1 MGHLAIVNQ
10 KTIKYVISEGCIS
23 TTGTLGKNM
32 IKTVSDI
39 FADALATRPGDFVF
53 PWIISD
59 KSNKKDKSNKNIG
72 FKYIFRVKGPPVL
85 VNGDPYPVKV
95 PLQDVGYEFEIPLS
109 EPEALDLWTNKLLWN
124 AIGKKSL
131 GRGRSLTHQLPM
143 EDERLL
149 ELLKAK
155 NSNNPKQIKLG
166 ENQEQ
171 IQGVVPISINPQ
183 QGSWN
188 PSTLQQDIQNKEPK
202 ERISYLKLDGLPW
215 RNGHLFHFEKTLE
228 AWIMENIGKSSG
240 KDLDDKVLV
249 NGLPLEW
256 FGNYLPF
263 GVAGGNIDVVILQSN
278 GTGKI
283 CTVIELKV
291 ASLNQKEY
299 LKAAN
304 QVINYAHFIQRAF
317 NSYNIEAEMNPVVL
331 CGRTS
336 RAIGYLPFKSN
347 GIKVELITYSIDNNG
362 QVDFLRL
369 I

>member
-10 KTIKYVISEGCIS
+10 ETIKYVISEGYIS
-23 TTGTLGKNM
+23 TTGTLKKQI
-32 IKTVSDI
+32 IKTISDI
-39 FADALATRPGDFVF
+39 FSDVLATRPGDLVF
-53 PWIISD
+53 PWIIAGKSKG
-59 KSNKKDKSNKNIG
+59 KSNENIG
-72 FKYIFRVKGPPVL
+72 FKYIFRVKGLPVL

-149 ELLKAK
+149 ELLKDK
-155 NSNNPKQIKLG
+155 NPKRPKKIRLG
-166 ENQEQ
+166 GKPVKGEL
-171 IQGVVPISINPQ
+171 IHINPLQ
-183 QGSWN
+183 DSWD
-188 PSTLQQDIQNKEPK
+188 SILQQTLEGMTEKK
-202 ERISYLKLDGLPW
+202 RISNLDLRGLPW
-215 RNGHLFHFEKTLE
+215 RRGNFFYNEKTLE
-228 AWIMENIGKSSG
+228 AWMMQNIDTLETNKF
-240 KDLDDKVLV
+240 KEEVLV
-249 NGLPLEW
+249 QELPVEW

-263 GVAGGNIDVVILQSN
+263 GVAGGNMDVVILQSN
-278 GTGKI
+278 AENKI

-291 ASLNQKEY
+291 GSLNQKKY
-299 LKAAN
+299 LEAAN

-317 NSYNIEAEMNPVVL
+317 NSYNIEAEMNSVVL

-347 GIKVELITYSIDNNG
+347 GIEVKLITYCINNKG